1 MKQKLAQLIP
11 RLKLHLWLGYNTL
24 IKKKRCLIQS
34 KSCQLKLIIV
44 FVKADKSNKTF
55 IQDHWTCTNSLRTHR
70 VDFFICSTCQLGL
83 WRKQAV
89 MVEWS
94 FVLLTIFAKDLG
106 VVINMTSTLG
116 NSTKR
121 TCWLGREASPQN
133 WRTIKILYGL
143 WLTTVRPTY
152 FMSYLLVVIIL
163 G

>member
-11 RLKLHLWLGYNTL
+11 RLKFHLWLGYNTL
-24 IKKKRCLIQS
+24 IKKKRRLIQS
-34 KSCQLKLIIV
+34 KLCQLKLIIV
-44 FVKADKSNKTF
+44 LVKADKSNKTF
-55 IQDHWTCTNSLRTHR
+55 IQEHWNLYKYCILRTHR

-133 WRTIKILYGL
+133 WRTIKIWSVANYG
-143 WLTTVRPTY
+143 
-152 FMSYLLVVIIL
+152 
-163 G
+163 